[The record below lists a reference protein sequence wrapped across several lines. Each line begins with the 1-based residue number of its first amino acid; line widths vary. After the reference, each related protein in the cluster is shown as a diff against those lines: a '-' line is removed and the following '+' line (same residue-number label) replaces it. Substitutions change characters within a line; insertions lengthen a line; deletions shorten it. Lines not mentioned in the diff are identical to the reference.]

1 MMDKTRRWPLCIDPQ
16 VQANTFIKNMG
27 KDNDE
32 GMTSLKPTNQNLVR
46 DLEMAIQF
54 GRWVLLENV
63 GIKIDPVLE
72 PLLLQQTHIE
82 AGSKVIALGDK
93 NIPYHDGFRFFMTTT
108 NPNPHYSPEVSVKV
122 TIINFAITPGG
133 LQEQM
138 LALVVK
144 LENP

>member
-1 MMDKTRRWPLCIDPQ
+1 
-16 VQANTFIKNMG
+16 MG

-72 PLLLQQTHIE
+72 PLLLQ
-82 AGSKVIALGDK
+82 
-93 NIPYHDGFRFFMTTT
+93 
-108 NPNPHYSPEVSVKV
+108 
-122 TIINFAITPGG
+122 
-133 LQEQM
+133 
-138 LALVVK
+138 
-144 LENP
+144 